1 MKKAKM
7 FIDSF
12 KSSLVDKIDLWKSKS
27 LDISECQSV
36 CLALGPYRN
45 LTTLTAATLFLHP
58 GCQVLN
64 HAGMRIYGNPEVDFL
79 STYNKSTLDRFV
91 QYAIQ
96 ISGKGN
102 RGNRGGAITHSHA
115 FDDKYGMKAIQKKLA
130 PEKRKK
136 NIQCLFW
143 KESLKTSNLIR
154 EKKVDLGAIFAQDQ
168 RLRFLLPIRNPMDCA
183 RSNLSTG
190 HADLFVGID
199 AAPSISGMTKA
210 VLDEIY
216 WFAEWQSRYPDRFFY
231 FFEHEI
237 SETMLKNMASFLGLD
252 PDPAWLEGALA
263 AMKVKTGYAHSDA
276 LLAEYRSY
284 VGEKFANFPE
294 ISGKLLQFSS

>member
-1 MKKAKM
+1 MKKVKTA
-7 FIDSF
+7 IDSA
-12 KSSLVDKIDLWKSKS
+12 KSLLVDRIDLWKSKS

-58 GCQVLN
+58 SCQVLN
-64 HAGMRIYGNPEVDFL
+64 HAGMRIYGNSEVDFL
-79 STYNKSTLDRFV
+79 SRYSSHTLDRFV

-115 FDDKYGMKAIQKKLA
+115 FDAKYGMKEIQEKLA
-130 PEKRKK
+130 PEKLKQ

-154 EKKVDLGAIFAQDQ
+154 EKNIDLAAIFSQDS

-183 RSNLSTG
+183 QSNLNTG
-190 HADLFVGID
+190 HANLFASVNGEASMAD
-199 AAPSISGMTKA
+199 MTKA

-216 WFAEWQSRYPDRFFY
+216 WFAEWKSRFPDRFFY

-237 SETMLKNMASFLGLD
+237 SEDMLKNMAKFLELH
-252 PDPAWLEGALA
+252 PDPTWLEGALA
-263 AMKVKTGYAHSDA
+263 AMKTKPGYLHSGE
-276 LLAEYRSY
+276 LLEEYKNY
-284 VGEKFANFPE
+284 VLDKFSNFPE
-294 ISGKLLQFSS
+294 ISGKLLKFSS